1 MQFKDMKRHAFRT
14 LLVLHFIALAMTVG
28 VRFANFVVYR
38 VTSAG
43 DLHSLSLGRDLTG
56 VLARSLALPGFL
68 LTVVTGILM
77 VLLRYGLRP
86 PVWVWIK
93 VGLTTAALSVA
104 TPLVA
109 PALEAAREW
118 AHWSAEHGQLAIEF
132 RDNAAKASLYGS
144 IVFALFLLNIPVAV
158 WKPFSGLKLS
168 ELLSRRISRTT
179 TQQGESGSDLH
190 VTRDGSFE
198 SVNRDGAVAA
208 RATRRRAW

>member
-14 LLVLHFIALAMTVG
+14 LLVLHFIALAMTIG

-56 VLARSLALPGFL
+56 VLARSLA
-68 LTVVTGILM
+68 VTGILM

-132 RDNAAKASLYGS
+132 RDAAAKASLYGS